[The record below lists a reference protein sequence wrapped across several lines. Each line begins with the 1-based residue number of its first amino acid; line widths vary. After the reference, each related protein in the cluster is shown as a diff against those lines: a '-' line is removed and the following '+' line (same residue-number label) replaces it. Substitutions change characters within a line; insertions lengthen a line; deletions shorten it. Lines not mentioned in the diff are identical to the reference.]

1 MGVDERKL
9 IGRILAGHTE
19 EFGYFLERYGRQVFA
34 LVSRLVTQQ
43 MDAEEVAQDA
53 FVNAF
58 TRLDNYDSRSSFST
72 WISRIAYNCA
82 IDRLRSMKRERTD
95 DIDERQLAE
104 VSDSMADELMQTEDE
119 DRIVLLQ
126 KAIDTL
132 SPDDRMLITLYYY
145 DDRSVRD
152 IAYIM
157 SVKENNV
164 MQRLHRVRKRLCVL
178 MKRMEIGKL
187 RIENGK

>member
-1 MGVDERKL
+1 MSVDERKL

-19 EFGYFLERYGRQVFA
+19 EFGYFLESYGRQVFA
-34 LVSRLVTQQ
+34 LVSRLVAQQ

-58 TRLDNYDSRSSFST
+58 TRLDNYDFRSSFST

-126 KAIDTL
+126 KAIDAL

-178 MKRMEIGKL
+178 MKRMENGDWKF
-187 RIENGK
+187 EN

>member
-19 EFGYFLERYGRQVFA
+19 EFGYFLESYGRQVFA

-126 KAIDTL
+126 RAIDTL

-145 DDRSVRD
+145 DDRSVKD

-178 MKRMEIGKL
+178 MKKM
-187 RIENGK
+187 ENGELKMENG

>member
-1 MGVDERKL
+1 MSVDERKL

-19 EFGYFLERYGRQVFA
+19 EFGYFLESYGRQVFA

-58 TRLDNYDSRSSFST
+58 THLDNYDYRSSFST
-72 WISRIAYNCA
+72 WICRIAYNCA

-95 DIDERQLAE
+95 DIDERELAE

-126 KAIDTL
+126 KAIDAL

-178 MKRMEIGKL
+178 MKRMEIGKW
-187 RIENGK
+187 RIEN

>member
-1 MGVDERKL
+1 MSVDERKL
-9 IGRILAGHTE
+9 IGRILGGHTE

-34 LVSRLVTQQ
+34 LVSRLVAQQ

-58 TRLDNYDSRSSFST
+58 THLDNYDSRSSFST

-187 RIENGK
+187 KIEN